1 VINAEVEKFAT
12 REATSCIISHFGA
25 LTQEVMEGVAST
37 DDDLY
42 GDLDALQS
50 DAQFQRLKQLY
61 EGANKELVQVKA
73 EREEMRQQIQFLQ
86 EQKRVLEI
94 NVMSVFQ
101 TAQKEVERKDKIIKS
116 MHVEVATLKSSLGA
130 LRR

>member
-1 VINAEVEKFAT
+1 LDYFT
-12 REATSCIISHFGA
+12 FSA
-25 LTQEVMEGVAST
+25 LSPKEVMEGVAST